1 MPKTTQK
8 DRLLSIATPLGPDY
22 LLLNKFQAGERV
34 SDLFEIEAELLY
46 DEEED
51 DKYELTVID
60 GKDIIGKTVSIS
72 IAQDDGGKRTL
83 TGMVNNFTLV
93 GRNRRFTFYNATI
106 VPHVWMLT
114 RNFQSR
120 IFQHKTVEDILRE
133 VFKGFEVKYQLQ
145 AEYKPRN
152 FCVQYQETD
161 FAFASRLME
170 EEGIYYYFEHT
181 AETEKM
187 VLRDDFKSPEDCPNK
202 SEIPIYNEDLTGE
215 LLETAIKQWQTDYRI
230 QSGKVTLWDYHF
242 QLPKKKLEA
251 EKQSAFDVGN
261 NKEFEVYE
269 FPAGYA
275 RKYDDI
281 DKSGGERSD
290 LTNVFPDNKKTIAN
304 RMLMFDSQYKTVTGL
319 SDCCTLTPGY
329 RFQLRNH
336 PNKEFNIKYIVLSVQ
351 HNAEQSPDYIVGDT
365 SPNAYI
371 NKFTCIPHGA
381 GQPEFR
387 PALKTSKPI
396 IYGSQTAV
404 VVGPAGEEI
413 FTDKYG
419 RVKVQ
424 FHWDRDGKYD
434 PDSACWLRV
443 ATSIAG
449 NKWGTMFIPRIG
461 QEVVV
466 DFLGGDPDQPIIVG
480 SVYNPETMPHY
491 ELPKF
496 KTLSYIKTRTSPDDG
511 KGFNELRFEDKQGK
525 EQVFIH
531 SQKRMDVRVRQS
543 LYETCGGNRQERIGM
558 RTDNNPGGNLA
569 VSIGGNYDLHV
580 KDSTYIGIDGKLNE
594 TVKKDVVEDY
604 QGNLS
609 TMVKTKA
616 ELNAME
622 IILEAKTKISLKV
635 GGNCIVIDP
644 IGITIAGTMTK
655 INSGGFGTE
664 TGNPSIDDPLDAEPA
679 DTGQPGYLDRPRSG
693 SGRTRNRRQLN
704 SQHYIAPPRPGES
717 PQMTAIR
724 NTLQHSARGRRA
736 LEVYDRYNVNSTF
749 NTGVG
754 GGYTAATNTMNL
766 DPAWGDFNNSAFV
779 HEMNHTETHF
789 EGTEANRDTQS
800 RQDYIDTRLRD
811 EARANALGIQAAD
824 ELAAAG
830 HPQNSTYDRASY
842 DAAYNQAVADTRAA
856 NPNATQE
863 ELDAAGRSAGE
874 AAILDDYR
882 AGRIRPSDIN
892 GVRQPPYPDYYGND
906 WDAAHPSGGSTP

>member
-1 MPKTTQK
+1 MAKATQK
-8 DRLLSIATPLGPDY
+8 NRLLSIATPLGEDY
-22 LLLNKFQAGERV
+22 LLLNKLRMEERI
-34 SDLFEIEAELLY
+34 SELFEIDVELLY
-46 DEEED
+46 DQQED
-51 DKYELTVID
+51 NSYELNVVN
-60 GKDIIGKTVSIS
+60 GADIIGKAVNIS
-72 IAQDDGGKRTL
+72 ITQEDGGQRSL
-83 TGMVNNFTLV
+83 TGMVNNFTV
-93 GRNRRFTFYNATI
+93 AGRNRRFTAYYATI
-106 VPHVWMLT
+106 VPHVWLLT

-120 IFQHKTVEDILRE
+120 IFQHKTVPDILRQ
-133 VFKGFEVKYQLQ
+133 VFEGFEIKYQLQ
-145 AEYKPRN
+145 ADYKPRN
-152 FCVQYQETD
+152 YCVQYQESD

-170 EEGIYYYFEHT
+170 EEGIYYYFEHGGDK
-181 AETEKM
+181 EKM
-187 VLRDDFKSPEDCPNK
+187 ILRDDFKTPEDCPSK
-202 SEIPIYNEDLTGE
+202 SDVPIVNEDLKAGE
-215 LLETAIKQWQTDYRI
+215 PWESAIKQWHTDYKL
-230 QSGKVTLWDYHF
+230 QSGKVTNWDYHF

-251 EKQSAFDVGN
+251 DQMSIFDAGGN
-261 NKEFEVYE
+261 RELEVYT

-275 RKYDDI
+275 RKYDGI
-281 DKSGGERSD
+281 DKSGGERPAD
-290 LTNVFPDNKKTIAN
+290 LNNIFQDNKRTVGN
-304 RMLMFDSQYKTVTGL
+304 RMTALDAQYKTVSGS
-319 SDCCTLTPGY
+319 SDCATLTTGY
-329 RFQLRNH
+329 RFQLKNH
-336 PNKEFNIKYIVLSVQ
+336 PNKEFNIKYVVLSVK
-351 HNAEQSPDYIVGDT
+351 HEAEQTPDYVVGDT
-365 SPNAYI
+365 RPKAYQ
-371 NKFTCIPHGA
+371 NSFTCLPHGA
-381 GQPEFR
+381 GSPEYR
-387 PALKTSKPI
+387 SPQKTPKPH
-396 IYGSQTAV
+396 IYGSQTAI

-644 IGITIAGTMTK
+644 SGITIAGIMTK

-664 TGNPSIDDPLDAEPA
+664 TGNPSIDDPLDAEAA

-693 SGRTRNRRQLN
+693 GGRTRNRRQLN
-704 SQHYIAPPRPGES
+704 SQHYVAPPRPGED
-717 PQMTAIR
+717 PRMTAMR
-724 NTLQHSARGRRA
+724 GTLANSAQGRRA
-736 LEVYDRYNVNSTF
+736 LEIYDRYGINPTFRAGEGSTF
-749 NTGVG
+749 DST
-754 GGYTAATNTMNL
+754 TNTTNL
-766 DPAWGDFNNSAFV
+766 DPSEDSTTSALTFV
-779 HEMNHTETHF
+779 HEMQHGQEHH
-789 EGTEANRDTQS
+789 EGTSGDINDPNRTNYVNEMLQEEVDGTVRS
-800 RQDYIDTRLRD
+800 I
-811 EARANALGIQAAD
+811 EARN
-824 ELAAAG
+824 ELAENGTDVSNAHFPLENEYQQA
-830 HPQNSTYDRASY
+830 HDQAIA
-842 DAAYNQAVADTRAA
+842 DAQAA
-856 NPNATQE
+856 NPNISDE
-863 ELDAAGRSAGE
+863 EAEAIGRAAGRQRVEDGFRNGE
-874 AAILDDYR
+874 VVT
-882 AGRIRPSDIN
+882 SN
-892 GVRQPPYPDYYGND
+892 TNQSYPDYYGNA
-906 WDAAHPSGGSTP
+906 WDSHPRP